1 MHMSANEQHVKNSK
15 YINIDTVI
23 FLVTVSLIWF
33 VFMGGYCIKAGVLYW
48 TFFLFLIPVALI
60 FAIPKMLEKLV
71 VSDTGVKIT
80 KFNKIKRLFKWEELD
95 VNIVRKIRGRRV
107 LEYLLI
113 KEKDGEYKLET
124 FYSKALQDI
133 FANFYHET
141 IPYINN

>member
-1 MHMSANEQHVKNSK
+1 MSANEQQVKNSK
-15 YINIDTVI
+15 YINIDTII

-33 VFMGGYCIKAGVLYW
+33 VFMGGYSIKAGVLYW

-71 VSDTGVKIT
+71 VSDTGIKIT

-107 LEYLLI
+107 LEYILI